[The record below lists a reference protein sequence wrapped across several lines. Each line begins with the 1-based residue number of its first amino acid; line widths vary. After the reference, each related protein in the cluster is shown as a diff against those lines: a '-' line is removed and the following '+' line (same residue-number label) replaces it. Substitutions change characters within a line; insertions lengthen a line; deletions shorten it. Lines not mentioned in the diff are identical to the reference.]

1 MHNPILQQI
10 VDLPPIERISR
21 LYQCGTCQKLIVTE
35 TITPS
40 RHRCRD
46 SNGRRLMSHGNLLFV
61 ASGSPD
67 AIAGWALS
75 ILQGV
80 DSEFKF

>member
-1 MHNPILQQI
+1 MNKPIVQPILQVQ
-10 VDLPPIERISR
+10 PIERMSA
-21 LYQCGTCQKLIVTE
+21 LHQCRTCQKLIVTE

-40 RHRCRD
+40 PHRCRD
-46 SNGRRLMSHGNLLFV
+46 SNGRRFISHGNLVLI
-61 ASGSPD
+61 ASGEPD